1 MKAMLPHPGFAA
13 PPRWPERPFSRQFSS
28 SAPWPGEQDS
38 GEFYAGNPGLILGLS
53 KTLAISHVFLVKILA
68 QE

>member
-13 PPRWPERPFSRQFSS
+13 PPRWPDLPFSRQFPLP
-28 SAPWPGEQDS
+28 ARRPGEHDL
-38 GEFYAGNPGLILGLS
+38 GEFCGGNPGLILGRS
-53 KTLAISHVFLVKILA
+53 KTLAISQVFLVKIHA